1 LLKTSVEELK
11 PDKDG
16 IIDVNIQLK
25 ELDQNVET

>member
-1 LLKTSVEELK
+1 LLKKSVEQLK

-16 IIDVNIQLK
+16 IIEINIQLK